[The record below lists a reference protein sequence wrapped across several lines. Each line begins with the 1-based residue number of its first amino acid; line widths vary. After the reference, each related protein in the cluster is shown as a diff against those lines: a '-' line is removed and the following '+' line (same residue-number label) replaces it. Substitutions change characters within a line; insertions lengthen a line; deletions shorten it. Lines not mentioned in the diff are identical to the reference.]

1 MAIEII
7 DMHIEKVGLSDLNKL
22 ASIAVTTEQASFVS
36 PPSEALTL
44 ISELGYED
52 KSIPFRIV
60 HNDETI
66 GFFTLNFFCPIQ
78 SQADEEYY
86 GGEGDCRIESF
97 MIDQNY
103 QRQGF
108 GFKAVSAISALL
120 KRDFPQINALKL
132 SVNFRNKAAKS
143 FYLKCGLSDMGK
155 VYHGGSAGPQH
166 IYRMEL
172 YSTVEQV

>member
-1 MAIEII
+1 MDIPIEII
-7 DMHIEKVGLSDLNKL
+7 EMHIEKTGLSDLRKVE
-22 ASIAVTTEQASFVS
+22 AIAVTMDQSGFVS
-36 PPSEALTL
+36 PPAQTLTL

-52 KSIPFRIV
+52 RALPFRIV
-60 HNDETI
+60 LNGETI

-86 GGEGDCRIESF
+86 GGERDCRVESF

-108 GFKAVSAISALL
+108 GLKAFMEIVALL
-120 KRDFPQINALKL
+120 KRGFPHINALKL
-132 SVNFRNKAAKS
+132 SVNFQNEAAKS
-143 FYLKCGLSDMGK
+143 FYLKCGLSDTGK

-172 YSTVEQV
+172 G

>member
-22 ASIAVTTEQASFVS
+22 ASIAVTMDHSGFVS
-36 PPSEALTL
+36 PPSEVLTL

-52 KSIPFRIV
+52 RSLPFRIV
-60 HNDETI
+60 LNGETI

-86 GGEGDCRIESF
+86 GGERYCRIESF

-108 GFKAVSAISALL
+108 GFNAFRAIITLL
-120 KRDFPQINALKL
+120 KSDFPQINALKL
-132 SVNFRNKAAKS
+132 SVNFRNEAAKS
-143 FYLKCGLSDMGK
+143 FYRKCGFFDMGK

-172 YSTVEQV
+172 YRTVE

>member
-1 MAIEII
+1 MAIETS
-7 DMHIEKVGLSDLNKL
+7 DMNEVSIEQIGLSDLEKVET
-22 ASIAVTTEQASFVS
+22 IAVTMEQASFVS

-52 KSIPFRIV
+52 KSLPFRIV
-60 HNDETI
+60 LNGETI

-86 GGEGDCRIESF
+86 GGERDCRIESF

-108 GFKAVSAISALL
+108 GFNAFRAITTLL
-120 KRDFPQINALKL
+120 KSDFPQINALKL
-132 SVNFRNKAAKS
+132 SVNFRNEVAKS

-155 VYHGGSAGPQH
+155 VYHGGSADPQY

-172 YSTVEQV
+172 G